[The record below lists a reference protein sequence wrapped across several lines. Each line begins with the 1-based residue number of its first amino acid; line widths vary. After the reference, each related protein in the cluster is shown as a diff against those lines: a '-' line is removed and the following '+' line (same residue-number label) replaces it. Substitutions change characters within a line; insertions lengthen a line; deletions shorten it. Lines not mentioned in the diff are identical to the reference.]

1 MGQQQ
6 LILLVL
12 GIVIV
17 GLAVTVGIQ
26 AFSENSKKAN
36 MDALVDDA
44 IDLATTAQTWMLKP
58 SIYGGGNNSCRTTCD
73 WSSVTFSH
81 LGYAETGG
89 TYTNVNGSF
98 AVNGSGGTQLVI
110 TGTSAAHGNQ
120 VTITVSGTAPSDMS
134 ASIDAD
140 YSS

>member
-36 MDALVDDA
+36 MDALVDDT
-44 IDLATTAQTWMLKP
+44 IDFATTAQTWMLKP

-73 WSSVTFSH
+73 WSSVTLSH
-81 LGYAETGG
+81 LGYAESGG
-89 TYTNVNGSF
+89 AYTNVNGSF
-98 AVNGSGGTQLVI
+98 IVDGSAGTQLVI

-120 VTITVSGTAPSDMS
+120 VTITVTGTAPPDISS
-134 ASIDAD
+134 SVNAD

>member
-17 GLAVTVGIQ
+17 GLAVTIGIQ
-26 AFSENSKKAN
+26 AFSENAKKAN

-44 IDLATTAQTWMLKP
+44 IEFATSAQTWMLKP
-58 SIYGGGNNSCRTTCD
+58 SIYAGGNNSCLTTCN
-73 WSSVTFSH
+73 WSTVTFTQ
-81 LGYAETGG
+81 LGFNSSSGNYS
-89 TYTNVNGSF
+89 NVNGQFVLDVST
-98 AVNGSGGTQLVI
+98 STEIII
-110 TGTSAAHGNQ
+110 TGTNSDYGNQ
-120 VTITVSGTAPSDMS
+120 VEVTVRGTNPTDVTATTDSN
-134 ASIDAD
+134 